1 MARSRVAPC
10 RAEDNPGRNG
20 LVGVSASAPYPS
32 VTFELMGTI
41 LTSGTCTQAGDV
53 WYVDWTTVVSGTT
66 TLCRLVVRDGVIH
79 LVIVGPE
86 ATIPFFVTT
95 AFKAGTTVRGVYN
108 PNPTILEQWLGVM
121 SLVCNNDQY
130 PLHLFRQDRR
140 SPQQAL

>member
-53 WYVDWTTVVSGTT
+53 WF
-66 TLCRLVVRDGVIH
+66 
-79 LVIVGPE
+79 VGPE